1 MTQAGSLAPSRT
13 TPSRVSRRR
22 RTTRPLSS
30 RPATLQLF
38 LPRSIPRTVI
48 VIVPLLSSTVTVSVA
63 PTKQEGGPSHKILT
77 PAARRGGRSPSDR
90 VRDEQAAGVQ
100 HHQGGPQ
107 DG

>member
-48 VIVPLLSSTVTVSVA
+48 VRLPLLSSTVTVSLA
-63 PTKQEGGPSHKILT
+63 PTTEVGGPSHKTVLPPEQTRPDI
-77 PAARRGGRSPSDR
+77 ARKRARSDI
-90 VRDEQAAGVQ
+90 
-100 HHQGGPQ
+100 HQGRLGP
-107 DG
+107 G